1 MILVLVFYSIN
12 RYLALSIS
20 ARLFS
25 IELSNGSRSDFF
37 FKVKVSLFFAKS
49 FNVVIMSLGKF
60 KIEVEFLFIFKL
72 KENVKS
78 VLPRDYKLPS
88 EK

>member
-12 RYLALSIS
+12 RYVALSIS

-25 IELSNGSRSDFF
+25 IELSNGFF
-37 FKVKVSLFFAKS
+37 LKKVKVSLFFPAIVFS
-49 FNVVIMSLGKF
+49 VVIMSLGKF
-60 KIEVEFLFIFKL
+60 KIEVDFLFIFKL